1 MTKLRQLA
9 GRDVVKVLVSFGF
22 QIVSMRGSHAK
33 LRRTLVSGERQT
45 LIVPL
50 HKRLRTGMLHA
61 LFREACHY
69 VPEAD
74 LRPWFFTE

>member
-9 GRDVVKVLVSFGF
+9 GREVVKALGSFGF
-22 QIVSMRGSHAK
+22 QIVSIRGSHAK
-33 LRRTLVSGERQT
+33 LRRILVGGENQT

-61 LFREACHY
+61 LFREACRY
-69 VPEAD
+69 IPEAD
-74 LRPWFFTE
+74 LRPWFFTK